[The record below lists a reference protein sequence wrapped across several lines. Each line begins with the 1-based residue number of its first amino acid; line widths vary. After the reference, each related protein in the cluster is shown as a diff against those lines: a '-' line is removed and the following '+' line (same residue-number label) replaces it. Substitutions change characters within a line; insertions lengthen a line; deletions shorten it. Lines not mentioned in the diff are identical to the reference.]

1 MAPEREDAKH
11 FDNRV
16 SGIRAKTKITLTS
29 HWSKVAGGGVIP
41 LHKLSIHSEDITSES
56 RLRKGG
62 EGSIAGSTNQ
72 KDGGPHRLVN
82 KGGGLC
88 SSSLN
93 RRAGIS

>member
-29 HWSKVAGGGVIP
+29 HWSKVAARVIP

-62 EGSIAGSTNQ
+62 EGSIAGSANQ
-72 KDGGPHRLVN
+72 KDGGPHRLEN
-82 KGGGLC
+82 KGGALQQF
-88 SSSLN
+88 S
-93 RRAGIS
+93 

>member
-29 HWSKVAGGGVIP
+29 HWSKVAGGVIP

-82 KGGGLC
+82 
-88 SSSLN
+88 SSSLD